1 MHMCEDIRQKGLG
14 LGLEPFQVKL
24 LSWETIDAERR
35 HKILIRHVADKLRT
49 LGSHL
54 RCFSDVEAQK

>member
-1 MHMCEDIRQKGLG
+1 M
-14 LGLEPFQVKL
+14 EPFQVKL
-24 LSWETIDAERR
+24 LSWETTDAEPSRR